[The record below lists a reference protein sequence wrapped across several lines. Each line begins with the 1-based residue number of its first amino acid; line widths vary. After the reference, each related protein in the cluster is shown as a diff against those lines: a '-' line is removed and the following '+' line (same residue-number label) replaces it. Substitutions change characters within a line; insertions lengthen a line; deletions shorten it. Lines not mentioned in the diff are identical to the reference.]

1 MMGNIDFCAPM
12 KLLNKSYLDQLMDQA
27 EIGALIVTSKHNIQ
41 YFLGGY
47 RFFFFGYQDAI
58 GTSRYLPAL
67 VYIRNSPEN
76 TLYIGNPL
84 EKDEQE
90 LEKFWVNNFDFS
102 SWSSEQT
109 ARIIADHLSKHGIRN
124 TRVGMEKSFLPLD
137 TAELLQKCCPNN
149 MFLDAL
155 PLLEELRAVKS
166 SQELAIIRSASDLVV
181 QSMLTVFGQHSPGS
195 TKAELVEALRQE
207 EVKRGLT
214 FEYCLITTG
223 KSLNRSPSNQK
234 WEDGQILSLDSGGNF
249 RGYIGDLCRMAVHG
263 RPSQELESA
272 LAQIDCVQKAAR
284 KPIKSGV
291 TGDEIYEAA
300 MSELKVLPLAP
311 HMSFVAHG
319 MGIIPHE
326 APRLSNKAPVPYS
339 ANYAQRP
346 LRAGMVLSIETTM
359 PHPKLGFIKLE
370 DTIAVT
376 KDGHEAFGDIGRGWN
391 LGRAKVS
398 D

>member
-1 MMGNIDFCAPM
+1 MGNIDFCAPM

-58 GTSRYLPAL
+58 GTSRYLPAI
-67 VYIRNSPEN
+67 VYIRHSPEN
-76 TLYIGNPL
+76 TLYIGNSL
-84 EKDEQE
+84 EKDEKE

-109 ARIIADHLSKHGIRN
+109 ARSIADHLTKHGITD
-124 TRVGMEKSFLPLD
+124 TRVGLEKSFVPID
-137 TAELLQKCCPNN
+137 SAEILQKSCPNN
-149 MFLDAL
+149 LFVDAL

-166 SQELAIIRSASDLVV
+166 SQELAILRSASDLVV
-181 QSMLTVFGQHSPGS
+181 QSMLAVFEKHGPGS
-195 TKAELVEALRQE
+195 TKAQLTESLRQE
-207 EVKRGLT
+207 EVKRGMT

-223 KSLNRSPSNQK
+223 KSHNRSPSNQK
-234 WEDGQILSLDSGGNF
+234 WEDGQILSLDSGGNYK
-249 RGYIGDLCRMAVHG
+249 GYIGDLCRMAVHG

-272 LAQIDCVQKAAR
+272 LDQIDSVQKAAR
-284 KPIKSGV
+284 KPIKSGI
-291 TGDEIYEAA
+291 TGAEIYESA
-300 MSELKVLPLAP
+300 MSELQISPLAP

-326 APRLSNKAPVPYS
+326 APRLSTVAPVPYS

-391 LGRAKVS
+391 LGQAKNS
-398 D
+398 Y